1 MFIEDR
7 LEGSIDPGLPVL
19 KEPLAPTISMI
30 IDSLYREGTI
40 DVEDQ
45 DFVVS
50 QF

>member
-30 IDSLYREGTI
+30 IGRSYREGTV
-40 DVEDQ
+40 DVED
-45 DFVVS
+45 
-50 QF
+50 